1 MADGLNQLRTGGRYI
16 LVGAVSPVAPTPIF
30 EEDII
35 RRMISIYG
43 VHNYTPPDLAEA
55 LRFLKDN
62 YNEFPFS
69 SLVTDKFRL
78 DQVEEAFQHAIRS
91 RALRIAILPQA

>member
-1 MADGLNQLRTGGRYI
+1 
-16 LVGAVSPVAPTPIF
+16 
-30 EEDII
+30 
-35 RRMISIYG
+35 MISIYG